1 MTSVVQIWKVLTNS
15 EKKISILLVIFM
27 FTAMLF
33 EIVGIGAFIP
43 LVSVLIGEQSSF
55 NLPIFENFYKNYL
68 DKNEVDNLI
77 FFIFFFGLVI
87 VIKNFF
93 LIFSSWFN
101 NKNLQNLCKRI
112 SKELFRKYLQAP
124 YVFHSD
130 NNSSKLIYNC
140 TDCTY
145 VFKEASGHL
154 IVLISEIMVLIG
166 ISFFLLYLEPKGF
179 LISSSIMILISL
191 IYFRINKNRLFE
203 IGKKIELNEKEKIKS
218 IMQGFG
224 GIKIIKILK
233 KENNFIKVYD
243 EFNFQSNFYKF
254 LAGFITSLPRFV
266 LEIIVIIFT
275 TVALIF
281 FSLKNVSN
289 TEILLKASIFA
300 FAAFRLLPSLNRII
314 GSYEKFRV
322 CKFQI
327 NTIYTQI
334 NLPFNN
340 NNIIDQKKELINLK
354 EFESLKLENIN
365 FKYHGNL
372 KYILKNISFK
382 INKGDYIGIV
392 GKTGSG
398 KSTLIDLITGLLNP
412 TSGNIKINDTN
423 LQECKN

>member
-203 IGKKIELNEKEKIKS
+203 I
-218 IMQGFG
+218 
-224 GIKIIKILK
+224 
-233 KENNFIKVYD
+233 
-243 EFNFQSNFYKF
+243 
-254 LAGFITSLPRFV
+254 
-266 LEIIVIIFT
+266 
-275 TVALIF
+275 
-281 FSLKNVSN
+281 
-289 TEILLKASIFA
+289 
-300 FAAFRLLPSLNRII
+300 
-314 GSYEKFRV
+314 
-322 CKFQI
+322 
-327 NTIYTQI
+327 
-334 NLPFNN
+334 
-340 NNIIDQKKELINLK
+340 
-354 EFESLKLENIN
+354 
-365 FKYHGNL
+365 
-372 KYILKNISFK
+372 
-382 INKGDYIGIV
+382 
-392 GKTGSG
+392 
-398 KSTLIDLITGLLNP
+398 
-412 TSGNIKINDTN
+412 
-423 LQECKN
+423 